1 MARSDDAATTS
12 SSGGSASGIATS
24 GTTGTLTKP
33 ASSTAS
39 VASRSLLSIRR
50 SSLFNKKTSS
60 KVTTVQNAAAALD
73 LSLTRRAAAAAGSP
87 VSPTEAEAEAARSG
101 TLTTSASGAGFAF
114 GLSLRRRSSISTTS
128 SPINAPRRVELP
140 HRPKTSSQSPVA
152 TPLNSWNTIFTHG
165 PHPVGAT
172 AADAPRHS
180 TPTARTKSMSP
191 NEPTGPATTNHRMQ
205 QDLTT
210 TFAPS
215 FAASSSLLSSNA
227 HAHALAN
234 QPSFIHPHTTSALVH
249 DAHSSTATLPKAT
262 NKQQHP
268 PSSNWAT
275 SPRAATSATPEPST
289 PTGAM
294 SSSSFNGMSMNNN
307 TSNKPLVG
315 QINTASRSP
324 LPSASGP
331 SPFSATKSSALAQ
344 MTTTATRPVP
354 NSSSSS
360 RRGEPTLPHGKVARA
375 PATSMYWSRTP
386 VSGRLPRPMRA
397 HTAVVVDTSIYC
409 FGGCDLK
416 GVCFR
421 DVWKLD
427 GDSFLWSKIKV
438 LGDVPPVTRAHTST
452 VVGSRIWVIAGGD
465 GPNYSNSVYYFETTS
480 HEWFRPKV
488 YGPTPTKRR
497 AHAAVLY
504 GSRII
509 IFGGGNGS
517 NALQDVHSLDV
528 SNHYRPTWSELRV
541 RGPKP
546 VRRGYHSMTLVG
558 SKAIVFGGSDGT
570 ECFSDMFVLDL
581 EGLTWTEIIPEFP
594 APLSPSKATSYVG
607 PPPRTEAFPRLSHSA
622 TLLGSYLVI
631 FGGHDG
637 IDFSNEL
644 LFFNLV
650 SLQWEP
656 RSAHGHAPSPR
667 GYHTC
672 VLHDSRLLCIGG
684 FDGKQVFDE
693 CYSLDLG
700 ALAFLPQVTQ
710 FKLDVYSDQEEEEG
724 ERREESG

>member
-1 MARSDDAATTS
+1 MARSDDAATILSGSGGRASGSGSGSSTS
-12 SSGGSASGIATS
+12 TAGTSTGSASSNPSVPSRSILS
-24 GTTGTLTKP
+24 VRRSSSFNKHSSKTKTP
-33 ASSTAS
+33 AAASSTS
-39 VASRSLLSIRR
+39 
-50 SSLFNKKTSS
+50 
-60 KVTTVQNAAAALD
+60 TVD
-73 LSLTRRAAAAAGSP
+73 RAAIAGLPGS
-87 VSPTEAEAEAARSG
+87 TDTASG
-101 TLTTSASGAGFAF
+101 TLTSTSPATFAF
-114 GLSLRRRSSISTTS
+114 GRSLRRRSPIAS
-128 SPINAPRRVELP
+128 SPIDAIYNIESP
-140 HRPKTSSQSPVA
+140 HRPKTSSSNPVA
-152 TPLNSWNTIFTHG
+152 TFNSWNTTLAHG
-165 PHPVGAT
+165 HHPTGAT
-172 AADAPRHS
+172 FANAPRHS
-180 TPTARTKSMSP
+180 NNAKSRSMSS
-191 NEPTGPATTNHRMQ
+191 NEPTGPAVTNHRMQ

-215 FAASSSLLSSNA
+215 FSTSSSSSSNG
-227 HAHALAN
+227 HAHALVN
-234 QPSFIHPHTTSALVH
+234 QPSFIRPHTASALVH
-249 DAHSSTATLPKAT
+249 NAKSSTTTLPKAAS
-262 NKQQHP
+262 KQNA
-268 PSSNWAT
+268 PSLDSAT
-275 SPRAATSATPEPST
+275 SPAPPASATPEPST
-289 PTGAM
+289 PTGAL
-294 SSSSFNGMSMNNN
+294 SSSFSNAMSTSAIYNN
-307 TSNKPLVG
+307 TSNKPLIA
-315 QINTASRSP
+315 QINTSSRSA

-331 SPFSATKSSALAQ
+331 SPLSETTSSALAS
-344 MTTTATRPVP
+344 TTTMRAATRSAP
-354 NSSSSS
+354 NPTTSS
-360 RRGEPTLPHGKVARA
+360 RRGEPILPHNKVVKA

-427 GDSFLWSKIKV
+427 GDSFLWSKVKV
-438 LGDVPPVTRAHTST
+438 LGDIPPVTRAHTST

-465 GPNYSNSVYYFETTS
+465 GPNYSSSVYYFETTS
-480 HEWFRPKV
+480 HEWVKPKV
-488 YGPTPTKRR
+488 YGSTPTKRR

-528 SNHYRPTWSELRV
+528 SNHYRPTWSDLEV

-558 SKAIVFGGSDGT
+558 SKAVVFGGSDGT

-581 EGLTWTEIIPEFP
+581 EALTWTEVIPEPP
-594 APLSPSKATSYVG
+594 APLSPTKATANVDLPS
-607 PPPRTEAFPRLSHSA
+607 RTEAFPRLSHSA

-656 RSAHGHAPSPR
+656 RNAHGHAPSPR

-693 CYSLDLG
+693 CFSLDLG

-710 FKLDVYSDQEEEEG
+710 FKLDVYNDQNEEEAEG
-724 ERREESG
+724 REDNA

>member
-12 SSGGSASGIATS
+12 SSGGSGSGSATS
-24 GTTGTLTKP
+24 GTTGTLTKS

-50 SSLFNKKTSS
+50 SSLFNNKTSS
-60 KVTTVQNAAAALD
+60 KTTVQNAAAASD
-73 LSLTRRAAAAAGSP
+73 LSLTGRAAAAAGSP
-87 VSPTEAEAEAARSG
+87 ASPVSPNTEAEAARSG

-114 GLSLRRRSSISTTS
+114 GLSLRRRSSTTS
-128 SPINAPRRVELP
+128 SPINAPHRVELP
-140 HRPKTSSQSPVA
+140 HRPKTSSPSPVA

-172 AADAPRHS
+172 AADAPRQS
-180 TPTARTKSMSP
+180 TPTARTRSMSP
-191 NEPTGPATTNHRMQ
+191 NEPTGPAMTNHRMQ

-227 HAHALAN
+227 HAHALVN
-234 QPSFIHPHTTSALVH
+234 QPSFIHPHTASALVH
-249 DAHSSTATLPKAT
+249 DPHSSTATLPKAA

-294 SSSSFNGMSMNNN
+294 SSSAFNGMSTNNN
-307 TSNKPLVG
+307 TSNKPLVA

-331 SPFSATKSSALAQ
+331 SPLSATKSSALAP

-360 RRGEPTLPHGKVARA
+360 RRGEPTLPRGKVARA

-427 GDSFLWSKIKV
+427 GDSFLWSKVKV
-438 LGDVPPVTRAHTST
+438 LGDIPPVTRAHTST

-465 GPNYSNSVYYFETTS
+465 GPNYSNSVYFFETTS

-488 YGPTPTKRR
+488 YGPAPTKRR

-504 GSRII
+504 GSLII

-517 NALQDVHSLDV
+517 PFLRRVQNALQDVHSLDV
-528 SNHYRPTWSELRV
+528 SNHYRPTWSELQV

-594 APLSPSKATSYVG
+594 APVAPAKATSNVG

-710 FKLDVYSDQEEEEG
+710 FKLDVYSDQEE
-724 ERREESG
+724 